1 MDLLEE
7 MERQQKVV
15 CEENLLLKTENEL
28 YRGEIARLTAI
39 LAARE
44 RVSTDD
50 SFSGMM
56 YHNARST
63 IPMYAR
69 AFILFTVLADPS
81 YSCFAQPCFFVPG
94 IA

>member
-44 RVSTDD
+44 RVSTTIVR
-50 SFSGMM
+50 SPISV
-56 YHNARST
+56 NAVV
-63 IPMYAR
+63 
-69 AFILFTVLADPS
+69 FILFVDS
-81 YSCFAQPCFFVPG
+81 S
-94 IA
+94 